1 MKIYQISALRRSANV
16 MSISNWKAN
25 AHHLNLYFV
34 SKILIFLISPKK
46 TYHKEMAQ
54 SKKEQVITRRG
65 GVGFH
70 DSPQI
75 KQKKGEKTD
84 DKKRLSMTIHDTGD

>member
-1 MKIYQISALRRSANV
+1 
-16 MSISNWKAN
+16 
-25 AHHLNLYFV
+25 
-34 SKILIFLISPKK
+34 
-46 TYHKEMAQ
+46 MAQ
-54 SKKEQVITRRG
+54 SKKEQVTTHRG

-70 DSPQI
+70 DSPKI